1 MILYIHGQT
10 EQRHS
15 ESIVAKPQRYHTVT
29 PVRTKC
35 FSEILKINSE
45 RLVKPIFHFCRP
57 ARSIGKSRNR
67 YNPIYGTAV
76 EISIY
81 GTQLLN
87 ACRGPGR
94 PMQPPRTATMSN
106 RKGSRDDDEGKVASN
121 KASTTTIKSKKGSGA
136 ATRCQKNNGRCDN
149 AYNHRGKCNNKL
161 KGISSSDDDE
171 GKVAS
176 KKASTTI
183 KSKKDSGAAKRCQKN
198 DGVCSNAHKHRGKCN
213 NKHKERGRGRPI
225 NNPATSAAP
234 PPKKRGRG
242 PDPDAQ
248 PPPPKRPRV
257 RTGAGQGS
265 GAQPPPPK
273 RPRVRT
279 GAGQGSGGGMLA
291 PARPLQP
298 PPPSASSQ
306 ASGASRAAGKTKGKR
321 QGVSLKYK
329 GVFWHAVK
337 KKWVVAYHEGGK
349 RVYVGV
355 FDDELAAA
363 RAYDS
368 DILHRGLNITLN
380 FKYSAEEKA
389 EAKAKGASRAADK
402 TKGRKKFQGAGVNG
416 EHDDRD
422 TIRAVFNRSGH
433 QQQQDFHKSR
443 TSDGVAHWV
452 LNKSL
457 RLVSNENSRIDW
469 AMKSKIASLFDDALC
484 EGGVGK
490 GPEAEFGRRLKQLL
504 HGVSKEDKD
513 EDILGIGQDIVAA
526 YDGIVG

>member
-1 MILYIHGQT
+1 MEILY
-10 EQRHS
+10 
-15 ESIVAKPQRYHTVT
+15 TV
-29 PVRTKC
+29 
-35 FSEILKINSE
+35 
-45 RLVKPIFHFCRP
+45 
-57 ARSIGKSRNR
+57 
-67 YNPIYGTAV
+67 
-76 EISIY
+76 
-81 GTQLLN
+81 QLLN

-106 RKGSRDDDEGKVASN
+106 RKGGSRDDDEGKVASN

-136 ATRCQKNNGRCDN
+136 ATRCQKNDGFCSN
-149 AYNHRGKCNNKL
+149 AHKHRGKCNNNL
-161 KGISSSDDDE
+161 KGIRSSSSDDDE

-183 KSKKDSGAAKRCQKN
+183 KSKKDRRCQKN

-257 RTGAGQGS
+257 RTGAG
-265 GAQPPPPK
+265 
-273 RPRVRT
+273 
-279 GAGQGSGGGMLA
+279 
-291 PARPLQP
+291 
-298 PPPSASSQ
+298 
-306 ASGASRAAGKTKGKR
+306 KTKGKR
-321 QGVSLKYK
+321 
-329 GVFWHAVK
+329 
-337 KKWVVAYHEGGK
+337 
-349 RVYVGV
+349 
-355 FDDELAAA
+355 
-363 RAYDS
+363 
-368 DILHRGLNITLN
+368 
-380 FKYSAEEKA
+380 
-389 EAKAKGASRAADK
+389 
-402 TKGRKKFQGAGVNG
+402 QGAGVNG

-422 TIRAVFNRSGH
+422 TNRAVFNRSGH

-443 TSDGVAHWV
+443 TSDGVTHWV

-469 AMKSKIASLFDDALC
+469 AMKSKIASLFDDAL
-484 EGGVGK
+484 GGAGK

-526 YDGIVG
+526 YDGIFG